1 VVVKYKLTLLFFVSW
16 LLAPNVS
23 CATEPKD
30 IEIVERATTNY
41 KKALADYEKQ
51 LRYCEDKSNKNRLN
65 REIFKGVKLTQ
76 LQLNIAIGRFH
87 FKALDKCEGEKFGAF
102 LVNRGIYRETLK
114 EFKAKFDSDNPVYY
128 DDSMLFGIRYRHIRT
143 ELKYLSYP
151 KSERDKLEN
160 MPELKN
166 MFHLFSAIDN

>member
-1 VVVKYKLTLLFFVSW
+1 MVFVSW
-16 LLAPNVS
+16 LLASNVS

-30 IEIVERATTNY
+30 IEIVQLATTNY

-51 LRYCEDKSNKNRLN
+51 LGYCADETDKNRIDSS
-65 REIFKGVKLTQ
+65 IFKDIKLTQ
-76 LQLNIAIGRFH
+76 LQLQIAIGHFH
-87 FKALDKCEGEKFGAF
+87 FKALDKCESEKFGVF

-114 EFKAKFDSDNPVYY
+114 EFKVKFDSDNPVYY
-128 DDSMLFGIRYRHIRT
+128 DDSMLFGIRYRHIKA